1 MVIIVIRK
9 NICILTTPKTRTGF
23 GHGWALIPFKSPCSI
38 TIIFWDSPKK
48 SKYQILY
55 SQSTFPYISHF
66 PSLSIAMA
74 LTCPGWKNAQPWSC
88 TSKLLSELLPPET
101 SVPRCFAVARLG
113 GFHSQWGSPK
123 SQMLHGAGIFTY
135 ITG

>member
-9 NICILTTPKTRTGF
+9 NICILTTPKKRTGF

-38 TIIFWDSPKK
+38 TIIFWDSSKK
-48 SKYQILY
+48 IVYQILY
-55 SQSTFPYISHF
+55 SQSTPYIS
-66 PSLSIAMA
+66 LSFSPAMA
-74 LTCPGWKNAQPWSC
+74 TCPGWKNAQPWSC
-88 TSKLLSELLPPET
+88 TSKLLSELHLPE
-101 SVPRCFAVARLG
+101 SSDSHVALCRIARLR
-113 GFHSQWGSPK
+113 GFHSHGGTPK